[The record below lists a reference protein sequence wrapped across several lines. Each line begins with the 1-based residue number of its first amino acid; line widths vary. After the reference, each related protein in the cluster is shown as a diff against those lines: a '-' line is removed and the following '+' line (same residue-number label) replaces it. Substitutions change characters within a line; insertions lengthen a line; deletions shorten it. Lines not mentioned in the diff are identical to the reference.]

1 MREEIDEALREGE
14 KEKDSIEDVTD
25 LTPDMTHDSEA
36 EAISES
42 DGENLVPEAI
52 DYDEIIRNDVR
63 ELRSRFP
70 ELSGIL
76 DITDLENPIRY
87 AELRD
92 LGLSPREAY
101 LATSERR
108 QRPDTR
114 RHLSSAVPKRAAM
127 PAGLSQSELS
137 DMRELFSGLSDAE
150 LNRLARRVN
159 G

>member
-1 MREEIDEALREGE
+1 MREEIGEALDESE
-14 KEKDSIEDVTD
+14 SAESLAEDVTD
-25 LTPDMTHDSEA
+25 ATSEEAPDSTA
-36 EAISES
+36 EAIQES
-42 DGENLVPEAI
+42 GTEDAAGEAI

-70 ELSGIL
+70 ELSGIV

>member
-1 MREEIDEALREGE
+1 MREEIEEALHESEREE
-14 KEKDSIEDVTD
+14 TLAEDMADVTPEE
-25 LTPDMTHDSEA
+25 TPDSEVKA
-36 EAISES
+36 STES
-42 DGENLVPEAI
+42 DGEDTLPEAI

-70 ELSGIL
+70 ELSGIE

-127 PAGLSQSELS
+127 PAGLSQNELS
-137 DMRELFSGLSDAE
+137 EARELFSGLSDAE

>member
-1 MREEIDEALREGE
+1 MREEIGEALDESEKRETLA
-14 KEKDSIEDVTD
+14 EDVTD
-25 LTPDMTHDSEA
+25 ATFEEATDSTA
-36 EAISES
+36 KAIEES
-42 DGENLVPEAI
+42 GTEDATGEAI

-70 ELSGIL
+70 ELSGIV

-108 QRPDTR
+108 QKPDTR

-137 DMRELFSGLSDAE
+137 DMRELFSGLSDTE

>member
-1 MREEIDEALREGE
+1 MAEEIEIALDGNEVPE
-14 KEKDSIEDVTD
+14 V
-25 LTPDMTHDSEA
+25 EA
-36 EAISES
+36 EAA
-42 DGENLVPEAI
+42 DAAPDPEAEPGAEADEDNADIGAI
-52 DYDEIIRNDVR
+52 DYDEIIRNDLR

-70 ELSGIL
+70 ELSGIE

-108 QRPDTR
+108 HRTDTR

-127 PAGLSQSELS
+127 PSGLSQSELS
-137 DMRELFSGLSDAE
+137 EARELFSGLSDAE

-159 G
+159 GERNT

>member
-1 MREEIDEALREGE
+1 MREEIGEALVESEEYELSEENR
-14 KEKDSIEDVTD
+14 DN
-25 LTPDMTHDSEA
+25 LTPDESGDGITAEPEGESE
-36 EAISES
+36 
-42 DGENLVPEAI
+42 NVVPEAI

-63 ELRSRFP
+63 ELRTRFP
-70 ELSGIL
+70 ELSGIE